1 MFTLNN
7 HAVHE
12 DYYEHIST
20 SLLFYFSLN
29 FTFNPSSRVFKYELV
44 ELKPS
49 GEDEEVTLDN
59 LEEYI
64 ELITDFCLNTGIH
77 RQMEA
82 LRGTVYHIRYPL
94 IEFPEI

>member
-1 MFTLNN
+1 MNINPF
-7 HAVHE
+7 H
-12 DYYEHIST
+12 
-20 SLLFYFSLN
+20 FSLN

-44 ELKPS
+44 ELKPN

-82 LRGTVYHIRYPL
+82 LRGIIHGRRYAERSLPRASAGVHRMYN
-94 IEFPEI
+94 